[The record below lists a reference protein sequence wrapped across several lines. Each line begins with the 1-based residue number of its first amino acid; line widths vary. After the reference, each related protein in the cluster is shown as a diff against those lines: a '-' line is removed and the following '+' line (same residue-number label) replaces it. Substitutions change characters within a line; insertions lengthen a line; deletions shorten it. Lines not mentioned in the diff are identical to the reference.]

1 MAYVS
6 PCWAVS
12 GGPFTTVAGV
22 AAENKKKG
30 LLRPTTGHAVGL
42 VGGEDAGCRRRRRWI
57 LLETLLPVT
66 GVLGRLVKLKAK
78 RTSAMD
84 SVPADWSAL
93 CKGRPLTIILARSQG
108 WVGGQGPGTS
118 IGSSQ
123 TRVWLSDATNHRP
136 VGFWLGHPPPSLS
149 HASLLLLP
157 TQPIRALVVYAKLRT
172 WANICSVG
180 N

>member
-1 MAYVS
+1 ML
-6 PCWAVS
+6 W
-12 GGPFTTVAGV
+12 V
-22 AAENKKKG
+22 AAVAAG
-30 LLRPTTGHAVGL
+30 SCSRLCCQLRARPF
-42 VGGEDAGCRRRRRWI
+42 GESKS
-57 LLETLLPVT
+57 ETNE
-66 GVLGRLVKLKAK
+66 RN
-78 RTSAMD
+78 SD

-93 CKGRPLTIILARSQG
+93 CKGRPLTIILARSRG

-123 TRVWLSDATNHRP
+123 TRVWLCDATNHRP

>member
-66 GVLGRLVKLKAK
+66 GVLGRLVKVKAK
-78 RTSAMD
+78 RTSAIRILF
-84 SVPADWSAL
+84 PADWSAL
-93 CKGRPLTIILARSQG
+93 CNGRPLTIILARSRG
-108 WVGGQGPGTS
+108 WVGGQGPARQSALPRHVCGSVMRLITVPSVSGWGTHHPVYLTPRFCY
-118 IGSSQ
+118 SQ
-123 TRVWLSDATNHRP
+123 PNR
-136 VGFWLGHPPPSLS
+136 
-149 HASLLLLP
+149 
-157 TQPIRALVVYAKLRT
+157 
-172 WANICSVG
+172 
-180 N
+180 